1 MGVSTVSQIVK
12 HTWNVLRE
20 EYLPTPTTEMWRKIE
35 EKYWRKWNCLG
46 ALDGK
51 YVESKCPAKSGSF
64 YYNYKQYFSILLQ
77 ALVDADCKLIDV
89 DIGAVGRQ
97 K

>member
-1 MGVSTVSQIVK
+1 MFYEKNT
-12 HTWNVLRE
+12 
-20 EYLPTPTTEMWRKIE
+20 YLPTPTTEMWRKIA
-35 EKYWRKWNCLG
+35 EKWNFLNCLG

-51 YVESKCPAKSGSF
+51 YVESKCPAKSGSL

-97 K
+97 SDRGNFISS